1 MEELTVKQVFKQ
13 LPFAAAC
20 FFLSL
25 IFGAL
30 FAFFLQ
36 NFNKEI
42 LEKILSLW
50 SKRILLGVMILGE
63 KFSIAWF
70 ILNNLIALLLIV
82 VSCLLILLLPRSQI
96 EFKRFRS
103 FEKRRPKIIL
113 SALYII
119 PIGALTI
126 NGFLLSLFSTYVL
139 LNYGKEKFLFAILL
153 TFPHGINEILALLFA
168 TSLVLAY
175 LQILKPIILRGNLKL
190 AVKKIKNLIASRVT
204 IFFTILIILLVL
216 FSGVLEGI
224 LTMFLK

>member
-1 MEELTVKQVFKQ
+1 
-13 LPFAAAC
+13 
-20 FFLSL
+20 
-25 IFGAL
+25 
-30 FAFFLQ
+30 
-36 NFNKEI
+36 
-42 LEKILSLW
+42 
-50 SKRILLGVMILGE
+50 
-63 KFSIAWF
+63 
-70 ILNNLIALLLIV
+70 
-82 VSCLLILLLPRSQI
+82 LLPRSQI